1 MKPAAGPG
9 LNRRLLVGS
18 ALALA
23 ACDGPMRSQAAS
35 PISPLSILPLK
46 DAAPF
51 PIGTSV
57 WAQHLEDPVLASLV
71 AAQVSQL
78 TPEFQMKM
86 EYIVQSDGTFRFEA
100 PDAIANFAAAH
111 SMRLHGHTLVWY
123 AENPPAFEHL
133 DETRGT
139 FRSAYAN
146 YITAVVGRYRGQA
159 KSWDVVNEAV
169 SEDGSGWRDSL
180 WSRRLGG
187 LEHMRLAYE
196 LAHAADPD
204 AVLFLNDYYLEKLPA
219 KRATFMKLAEALL
232 KAGAPLGGLGTQTH
246 VDADLQPGEI
256 TAAIKDLAS
265 LGLPIHV
272 SEVDIS
278 LARVQGFRRPDL
290 LKVSQRDLYA
300 EIGRA
305 FMALPAAQ
313 RWAVTFWSLRDKES
327 WLVRDLPDDQPC
339 LFDGMNQPKPAM
351 LAFEAALR
359 G

>member
-1 MKPAAGPG
+1 MD
-9 LNRRLLVGS
+9 RRALIGS

-23 ACDGPMRSQAAS
+23 ACDGPVRSQPAR
-35 PISPLSILPLK
+35 PVPPLK
-46 DAAPF
+46 AIAPF

-57 WAQHLEDPVLASLV
+57 WAQHLEDPALADLV
-71 AAQVSQL
+71 ATQVNQI

-86 EYIVQSDGTFRFEA
+86 EYIVQADGSFRFDA
-100 PDAIANFAAAH
+100 PDAIAAFARSHGA
-111 SMRLHGHTLVWY
+111 RLHGHTLVWY

-133 DETRGT
+133 DENRAT
-139 FRSAYAN
+139 FKGAYAN
-146 YITAVVGRYRGQA
+146 YITAIVGRYRGQA

-180 WSRRLGG
+180 WSRRLGD

-219 KRATFMKLAEALL
+219 KRATFLKLAEALL

-246 VDADLQPGEI
+246 VDADLPPGAI
-256 TAAIKDLAS
+256 TAAMKDLAS
-265 LGLPIHV
+265 LGLPVHV

-290 LKVSQRDLYA
+290 LQTAQSNLYV
-300 EIGRA
+300 EIAHA
-305 FMALPAAQ
+305 FMALPRAQ
-313 RWAVTFWSLRDKES
+313 QWAMTFWSLRDKES
-327 WLVRDLPDDQPC
+327 WLVRDLPADQPC
-339 LFDGMNQPKPAM
+339 LFDGDSRPKPAM
-351 LAFEAALR
+351 LALEAALR